1 MNDYAIITYGFI
13 KNNIEEAIENNQV
26 DNSFHM
32 INKDDDLY
40 SMVRI
45 EDINEFNE
53 ITKLKRI
60 EIIAS
65 DGAANYIRTPLNKLS
80 ENGFKKFIEYHLST
94 CNRGDLLGASSHL
107 LDIVKK

>member
-1 MNDYAIITYGFI
+1 MY
-13 KNNIEEAIENNQV
+13 NNVLNNYESTF
-26 DNSFHM
+26 NM
-32 INKDDDLY
+32 IRKETG
-40 SMVRI
+40 I

-65 DGAANYIRTPLNKLS
+65 DGASNYIRTPLNKLS